1 MATRFAVRPPGRAPS
16 AAEVIAMSDAEYDVV
31 VVGAGAAG
39 PNAALVMARAEGAGG
54 GGR

>member
-1 MATRFAVRPPGRAPS
+1 
-16 AAEVIAMSDAEYDVV
+16 MSDAEYDVV

-39 PNAALVMARAEGAGG
+39 LNAALLEMGRAEGAGG